1 MPDWYPI
8 FIKLKGKKVL
18 VVGGGTVATRKVKK
32 LINYYP
38 EITIVSP
45 KITTELQRLISKHNL
60 KYSQRNY
67 RKSDL
72 KNKWIIFVATDDKDL
87 NKQISQDAK
96 KSGILINVVDNP
108 AYCSFIVPSVITR
121 GDLQIAISTSG
132 ISPLLT
138 KTLRKKIENLFGNEY
153 ITLLKLIKKYRKVIL
168 DKFKDNKIK
177 RKKLEE
183 LLKPSI
189 LNKIKNGDIRQAEN
203 ELKKIIEENK
213 KTTP

>member
-32 LINYYP
+32 LINYHP

-45 KITTELQRLISKHNL
+45 KITPELQRLISKHNL
-60 KYSQRNY
+60 KYSQRKY

-96 KSGILINVVDNP
+96 QSGLLINVADDPNN
-108 AYCSFIVPSVITR
+108 CSFIVPSIITR

-153 ITLLKLIKKYRKVIL
+153 IALLKLIKKYRKVIL

-189 LNKIKNGDIRQAEN
+189 LNKIKKGDIRQAEN
-203 ELKKIIEENK
+203 ELKKIVG
-213 KTTP
+213 